1 MDNVDCQNSIA
12 AQQDYACETII
23 EANKTFMSLC
33 QGVTVSGDISNVT
46 EDVICSNDKI
56 IVLLSS
62 LHPR

>member
-1 MDNVDCQNSIA
+1 MLPVKI
-12 AQQDYACETII
+12 QQDYVCETVF

-33 QGVTVSGDISNVT
+33 QGVTVAGDISNVT

-62 LHPR
+62 LHP

>member
-1 MDNVDCQNSIA
+1 MLPVKI
-12 AQQDYACETII
+12 QQDYVCEIKF

-33 QGVTVSGDISNVT
+33 QGVTVAGDISNVT

-62 LHPR
+62 LHP